1 MKNLTNHLRLSLSLF
16 SLCFCL
22 PSQWH
27 LGVNRDRCE
36 HYVFK
41 SLLAIVPALEARLMN
56 ELTSEQDIRYIAD
69 LVSSPLT
76 SHVCLDLGQ
85 LQKGCNSARSDDTK
99 GLKSAVID
107 WITPSDQPLIPP
119 LARNS
124 KEDRGFNHEATG
136 SLLCPA
142 GLNWSDPE

>member
-1 MKNLTNHLRLSLSLF
+1 VRLHVSLLHDRNF
-16 SLCFCL
+16 
-22 PSQWH
+22 
-27 LGVNRDRCE
+27 VDRDRRE
-36 HYVFK
+36 HHIFK
-41 SLLAIVPALEARLMN
+41 SLLVLVPGLEARLMS
-56 ELTSEQDIRYIAD
+56 ESTSEEDIRYIAD
-69 LVSSPLT
+69 LVSWPPTLHRHSLT
-76 SHVCLDLGQ
+76 SAQ

-107 WITPSDQPLIPP
+107 WITPRDQPLIPP